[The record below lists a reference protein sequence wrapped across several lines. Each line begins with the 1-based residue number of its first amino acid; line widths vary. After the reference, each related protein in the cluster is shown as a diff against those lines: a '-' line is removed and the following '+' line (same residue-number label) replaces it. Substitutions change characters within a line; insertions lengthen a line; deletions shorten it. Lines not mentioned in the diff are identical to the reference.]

1 MQLSFDYAGGRRPHV
16 MGCVQWQSKRGP
28 CMLYRNLDCA
38 FTLYEWQLVILPYDE
53 RVLIHSYEMARTF

>member
-1 MQLSFDYAGGRRPHV
+1 MCWDVYNGS
-16 MGCVQWQSKRGP
+16 QSAGP